1 MKKLFIFNNRAI
13 KKYREEL
20 KSAYEL
26 YSPNDNSV
34 LEANIDKIN
43 LRYFKNIDVVISNQL
58 PIKWKKY
65 LKKSKIVSIIIDKI
79 KLKDTYA
86 DIYIDCLYKGRDKV
100 FIGDTYSITNNDNLD
115 VSFKEIFDL
124 IYILKWDSS
133 FWGFSVAFLSSRH
146 LTENILYRVNLFI
159 KRNKI
164 RLVEYLCNCH
174 DKLSVNLAEK
184 NDFQFKDIRLTYEKS
199 IKKIKN
205 LKLKNGMYFSTASK
219 KDISKLRKIGKD
231 IYLDSRYYFDDN
243 FKKSKVQEFYMNWVE
258 KSVKKTFDD
267 ECYILLKKKNPIA
280 YCSIKYLNNKESNIG
295 LIGVDPE
302 ESGKGNGQIILNKV
316 FNALYKKGIKR
327 LSVASQGR
335 NYSAQRLYQKA
346 GFLTSSTELWYHKW
360 LY

>member
-133 FWGFSVAFLSSRH
+133 F
-146 LTENILYRVNLFI
+146 
-159 KRNKI
+159 
-164 RLVEYLCNCH
+164 
-174 DKLSVNLAEK
+174 
-184 NDFQFKDIRLTYEKS
+184 
-199 IKKIKN
+199 
-205 LKLKNGMYFSTASK
+205 
-219 KDISKLRKIGKD
+219 
-231 IYLDSRYYFDDN
+231 
-243 FKKSKVQEFYMNWVE
+243 
-258 KSVKKTFDD
+258 
-267 ECYILLKKKNPIA
+267 
-280 YCSIKYLNNKESNIG
+280 
-295 LIGVDPE
+295 
-302 ESGKGNGQIILNKV
+302 
-316 FNALYKKGIKR
+316 
-327 LSVASQGR
+327 
-335 NYSAQRLYQKA
+335 
-346 GFLTSSTELWYHKW
+346 
-360 LY
+360 

>member
-1 MKKLFIFNNRAI
+1 MKIILEKNKLSQFTRN
-13 KKYREEL
+13 KKNLGFVPTMGGIHAGHISLITR
-20 KSAYEL
+20 S
-26 YSPNDNSV
+26 
-34 LEANIDKIN
+34 IN
-43 LRYFKNIDVVISNQL
+43 EC
-58 PIKWKKY
+58 KKT
-65 LKKSKIVSIIIDKI
+65 IVSI
-79 KLKDTYA
+79 
-86 DIYIDCLYKGRDKV
+86 
-100 FIGDTYSITNNDNLD
+100 F
-115 VSFKEIFDL
+115 
-124 IYILKWDSS
+124 
-133 FWGFSVAFLSSRH
+133 
-146 LTENILYRVNLFI
+146 VNKQQFNRKSDFI
-159 KRNKI
+159 KYPRALN
-164 RLVEYLCNCH
+164 
-174 DKLSVNLAEK
+174 
-184 NDFQFKDIRLTYEKS
+184 
-199 IKKIKN
+199 
-205 LKLKNGMYFSTASK
+205 

-327 LSVASQGR
+327 ISVASQGR